1 MSLPKPYYQ
10 DSAVTLYHGDCREIV
25 PLLGRFDLLLTDP
38 PYGIGEGNA
47 KRIASRANA
56 AKAKD
61 YGHSEWDACPPD
73 ATTIAI
79 LRGAC
84 DSHILWGGNY
94 FHGLPPSRAWLVWD
108 KDNGANDFADCE
120 LAWTNLDTAVR
131 KFKWRWAGML
141 QENMQDKDV
150 REHPTQKP
158 LALMAW
164 CLTLAGDDVQTVL
177 DPFAG
182 SGTTGRACKDLGRK
196 CTMIERE
203 ERYCEIAARRMG
215 QEVLNLT

>member
-1 MSLPKPYYQ
+1 MKPYYQ

-25 PLLGRFDLLLTDP
+25 PTLGRFDLLLTDP

-47 KRIASRANA
+47 KRIASRENV
-56 AKAKD
+56 AKARD
-61 YGHSEWDACPPD
+61 YGDAKWDSAPPEE
-73 ATTIAI
+73 IE
-79 LRGAC
+79 LRRLWLSC
-84 DSHILWGGNY
+84 DNAVIWGGNY
-94 FHGLPPSRAWLVWD
+94 FVLPPSRGWLVWD
-108 KDNGANDFADCE
+108 KDNTGDFADCE
-120 LAWTNLDTAVR
+120 LAWTDLETAVR
-131 KFKWRWAGML
+131 KFKWRWNGML
-141 QENMQDKDV
+141 QENMAEKDV

-158 LALMAW
+158 VALMAW
-164 CLTLAGDDVQTVL
+164 CLGLVPTAQTVL

-215 QEVLNLT
+215 QEVLQFGP